1 MSEAIGVNGSEVKN
15 KNNRFLVEN
24 GRVYING
31 TEIHKVTK
39 IETRVGV
46 HHTEVTLSFDVPAYP
61 PDCTNMKL
69 G

>member
-1 MSEAIGVNGSEVKN
+1 MSEAIDDNRSEIGS
-15 KNNRFLVEN
+15 KNNRFLIEN

-39 IETRVGV
+39 IETRVGGQR
-46 HHTEVTLSFDVPAYP
+46 TEVTLSFDVPAYP
-61 PDCTNMKL
+61 PCCTNMKL